1 MEGGYAFLRWYD
13 KRGACQTGSQAEGG
27 IGADDQL
34 GAAGAGAF
42 EPGRGRRDAKGGV
55 TRGAMELDHFGH
67 LESAAQSLCH
77 GSAGVSM
84 SGNAQTSAGEFED
97 PDAEDFLRRGKVGD
111 VVAEQGMVQPVDR
124 EIPQQGMVGGIAR
137 GERHGFGR

>member
-1 MEGGYAFLRWYD
+1 MEGGYAFRRWSD

-55 TRGAMELDHFGH
+55 
-67 LESAAQSLCH
+67 
-77 GSAGVSM
+77 
-84 SGNAQTSAGEFED
+84 
-97 PDAEDFLRRGKVGD
+97 
-111 VVAEQGMVQPVDR
+111 VAEQGMVQPVER